1 MTHRAASVLAAL
13 AAAVPLGLVS
23 PAASAA
29 PPAASPAG
37 PAIVAG
43 AGALVIA
50 GGALKVENAAV
61 WRRILDLRLPGRP
74 ICIVPLASSEP
85 RESAADVAATFAR
98 YGRGPAAA
106 TTLDLT
112 VERAANADDPAT
124 AKTILGCGG
133 FYFVGG
139 DQSRIADVL
148 RPRGGSTL
156 AFRAMLDVLARGGV
170 VAGSSA
176 GAAMMSDPRI
186 GGGDSDEALRFGVT
200 DAESGKGV
208 WVRGGMGFLALG
220 VTDQHFLARGRLGRT
235 LAVLERRRDLPFAF
249 GVDENTALVVKAD
262 AVEVVGASL
271 VAVVDMRGARRVEG
285 RPGFAGAKLLLLG
298 DGDRFLL
305 RSGTLVPAP
314 DKKPL
319 RAAAGPLPDLP
330 KPWAEGALAAF
341 LGEFAARDAAA
352 ATIPAERF
360 ALRLAKTPDSRAFA
374 RAGRG
379 RWGAPE
385 ALAFGPL
392 ALDLE
397 PILAPTPAPA
407 PKPAAAPRPASK

>member
-1 MTHRAASVLAAL
+1 MTLRTASVVAAL
-13 AAAVPLGLVS
+13 AAAVPLCLVS
-23 PAASAA
+23 PAVSAA
-29 PPAASPAG
+29 PPAAPAG

-50 GGALKVENAAV
+50 GGALKDENAAV

-74 ICIVPLASSEP
+74 ICIVPLASSQP

-98 YGRGPAAA
+98 YGRGPAASA
-106 TTLDLT
+106 TLDLT

-176 GAAMMSDPRI
+176 GAAMMSDPMI

-235 LAVLERRRDLPFAF
+235 LAVLERRTEIPFAF

-271 VAVVDMRGARRVEG
+271 VAVVDMRGARRAEG

-305 RSGTLVPAP
+305 QSGRLVPAP

-319 RAAAGPLPDLP
+319 RAAAGPLPALP

-360 ALRLAKTPDSRAFA
+360 ALRLAKTPDSRALA

-397 PILAPTPAPA
+397 PAPAPTPEPT
-407 PKPAAAPRPASK
+407 SK

>member
-1 MTHRAASVLAAL
+1 MTRSAASVLAAL
-13 AAAVPLGLVS
+13 AAAVPLCIL
-23 PAASAA
+23 
-29 PPAASPAG
+29 PPAARAAVPAA
-37 PAIVAG
+37 PAAPALVVG

-50 GGALKVENAAV
+50 GGALKDENAAV

-98 YGRGPAAA
+98 YGRGPAASA
-106 TTLDLT
+106 TLDLT

-176 GAAMMSDPRI
+176 GAAMMSDPMI

-208 WVRGGMGFLALG
+208 WVRGGMGFLAAG

-235 LAVLERRRDLPFAF
+235 LAVLERRSDLPLAF

-262 AVEVVGASL
+262 AVEAVGASL
-271 VAVVDMRGARRVEG
+271 VVVVDMRGARRAAG
-285 RPGFAGAKLLLLG
+285 RPGFAGARLFLLG
-298 DGDRFLL
+298 DGDRFLPQ
-305 RSGTLVPAP
+305 SGTLVPAP

-319 RAAAGPLPDLP
+319 RAVAGPLPALP

-341 LGEFAARDAAA
+341 LGEFAARDAAS

-379 RWGAPE
+379 RWSEPE
-385 ALAFGPL
+385 GLALGPL

-397 PILAPTPAPA
+397 PVPAAPA
-407 PKPAAAPRPASK
+407 AK